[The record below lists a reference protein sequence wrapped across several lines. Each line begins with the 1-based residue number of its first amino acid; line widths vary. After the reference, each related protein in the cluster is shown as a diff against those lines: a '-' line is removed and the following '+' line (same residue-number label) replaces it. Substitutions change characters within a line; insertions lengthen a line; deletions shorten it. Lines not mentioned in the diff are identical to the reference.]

1 MAGMSCRTV
10 SGSVGQAS
18 ITFRKSASK
27 SPETP
32 LSAPDT
38 RQKSG
43 KSFPPPSRLGT
54 IQPMDSKN
62 DNHEKS
68 GMKFRNVFTAA
79 LAVLAMVSGAL
90 AAQEPRGISF
100 GLPEVK
106 AVKEMTIEGRKVIRY
121 EHGVVAT
128 WGYSAPQSDYYY
140 LVHPKEA
147 PKGKAPLRVV
157 LHSAGHSGDK
167 VLADAF
173 KHHDW
178 THYYGNERSYVL
190 FLDCR
195 KNRGDWWWG
204 YHAIRR
210 AKEAYKTELCPTE
223 KRVLS
228 TVELVISTHAI
239 DRNRVYL
246 SGISMGGSGSLGIG
260 MCRGDVFAAIS
271 VAVPAGVEHM
281 THRLAEGKHP
291 DPPPMVNCSSH
302 IDGWSR
308 GQEDL
313 LTLRKNRKY
322 PVIFAWGLFGHRSD
336 VSAANTAV
344 HEFPWLT
351 IRKNEAYPV
360 FTNASTDDKYP
371 GHKNKT
377 ADDQSGQINGY
388 FRWKNITDTQG
399 SFVMEFRLVAKGE
412 LPKPIEIPSRATAD
426 ITPRRLQKFRILKSK
441 KYKWQMIRK
450 GKTLQ
455 SGETAVGDDGL
466 LTIPKVEITGAA
478 ARLGIEPVSP

>member
-1 MAGMSCRTV
+1 MMRSIVLKAVVVVMAMFA
-10 SGSVGQAS
+10 SV
-18 ITFRKSASK
+18 
-27 SPETP
+27 
-32 LSAPDT
+32 
-38 RQKSG
+38 
-43 KSFPPPSRLGT
+43 
-54 IQPMDSKN
+54 
-62 DNHEKS
+62 
-68 GMKFRNVFTAA
+68 
-79 LAVLAMVSGAL
+79 AL
-90 AAQEPRGISF
+90 AAQEPKGINF

-106 AVKEMTIEGRKVIRY
+106 AAKELTIEGRKVIRY
-121 EHGVVAT
+121 EHDSVST

-140 LVHPKEA
+140 LVHPKNKPE
-147 PKGKAPLRVV
+147 GKAPLRVV

-178 THYYGNERSYVL
+178 THYYGNDRSYVL

-204 YHAIRR
+204 YHAIERG
-210 AKEAYKTELCPTE
+210 KDTYKTELSPAE

-228 TVELVISTHAI
+228 TVELVIKTHSI

-281 THRLAEGKHP
+281 MHRMTQGEHP

-313 LTLRKNRKY
+313 LALCKKNKY

-360 FTNASTDDKYP
+360 FTNASSDHKYP

-377 ADDQSGQINGY
+377 AADQTGQINGY
-388 FRWKNITDTQG
+388 FRWKNITDTPE
-399 SFVMEFRLVAKGE
+399 SFVMELRLVAKAE
-412 LPKPIEIPSRATAD
+412 LTKPTEVPSGATAD
-426 ITPRRLQKFRILKSK
+426 ITPRRLQKFVVEKSR
-441 KYKWQMIRK
+441 KYQWRTTRE
-450 GKTLQ
+450 GKALQ
-455 SGETAVGDDGL
+455 SGEVGVGADGL
-466 LTIPKVEITGAA
+466 LTIPKVKLTGAA
-478 ARLGIEPVSP
+478 ARLNIEAVGPERSGR

>member
-1 MAGMSCRTV
+1 MNSNNNHEESGMMRRTFFKAV
-10 SGSVGQAS
+10 VVVLAISGSV
-18 ITFRKSASK
+18 
-27 SPETP
+27 
-32 LSAPDT
+32 
-38 RQKSG
+38 
-43 KSFPPPSRLGT
+43 
-54 IQPMDSKN
+54 
-62 DNHEKS
+62 
-68 GMKFRNVFTAA
+68 
-79 LAVLAMVSGAL
+79 L
-90 AAQEPRGISF
+90 AAPKPKGINF

-106 AVKEMTIEGRKVIRY
+106 AVKEISIEGRKVIRY
-121 EHGVVAT
+121 EHDSVAA
-128 WGYSAPQSDYYY
+128 WGYSAPQKDYYY
-140 LVHPKEA
+140 LVHPKNKPE
-147 PKGKAPLRVV
+147 GKAPLRVV

-204 YHAIRR
+204 YHAIKR
-210 AKEAYKTELCPTE
+210 AKDAYKTELCPTE

-228 TVELVISTHAI
+228 TVELVIGTHPV

-271 VAVPAGVEHM
+271 VGVPAGVEHM
-281 THRLAEGKHP
+281 MHHMTRDGHP

-302 IDGWSR
+302 IDGWAR
-308 GQEDL
+308 GQEEL
-313 LTLRKNRKY
+313 LALCKKRKY

-351 IRKNEAYPV
+351 IRRNEAYPV
-360 FTNASTDDKYP
+360 FTDASADHKYP

-377 ADDQSGQINGY
+377 ADDQKGQINGY
-388 FRWKNITDTQG
+388 FRWKSITDTSV
-399 SFVMEFRLVAKGE
+399 SFVMELRLVGKKE
-412 LPKPIEIPSRATAD
+412 LTKPIELVNDATAD
-426 ITPRRLQKFRILKSK
+426 VTPRRLQKFQIAKSK
-441 KYKWQMIRK
+441 KYKWRMTRD
-450 GKTLQ
+450 GKNLQ
-455 SGETAVGDDGL
+455 SGEVAVGLDGL
-466 LTIPKVEITGAA
+466 LTIPKVKISIAA
-478 ARLGIEPVSP
+478 ARLSIEPVSP